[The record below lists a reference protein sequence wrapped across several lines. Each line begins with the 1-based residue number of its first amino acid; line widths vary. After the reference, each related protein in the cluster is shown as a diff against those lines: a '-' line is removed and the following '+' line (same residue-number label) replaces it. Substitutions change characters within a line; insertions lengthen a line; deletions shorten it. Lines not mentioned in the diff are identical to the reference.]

1 MPARRERTVTTTKDR
16 QNMMWAI
23 RIVQKPS

>member
-1 MPARRERTVTTTKDR
+1 MPASRARTVTTTNDR

-23 RIVQKPS
+23 RMVQKPS